1 MKNNGKKDSLPALQS
16 LGRALGVSER
26 TVSRLRAAGMPSELD
41 AAKSWYR
48 RRLRTKE
55 DSVERAKVSASLQY
69 RRAKR
74 RLAELELGVQTGNLI
89 PLATLRRELIE
100 RELVLK
106 DRLLLIPHTV
116 PPQLVGKGRTECE
129 KILTEAFLWACE
141 PWDEL
146 PACLRS

>member
-1 MKNNGKKDSLPALQS
+1 MKNHGKKDSVPALQS

-26 TVSRLRAAGMPSELD
+26 TASRLRVEGMPSELK
-41 AAKSWYR
+41 AAKTWYR
-48 RRLRTKE
+48 QRLRAKE
-55 DSVERAKVSASLQY
+55 NSVDRAKVAASLRY

-74 RLAELELGVQTGNLI
+74 QLAELELGLQTGDLI
-89 PLATLRRELIE
+89 PVATLRRELLE

-116 PPQLVGKGRTECE
+116 PPQLVDKGGTECE

-141 PWDEL
+141 PLDEL

>member
-1 MKNNGKKDSLPALQS
+1 M
-16 LGRALGVSER
+16 
-26 TVSRLRAAGMPSELD
+26 
-41 AAKSWYR
+41 
-48 RRLRTKE
+48 
-55 DSVERAKVSASLQY
+55 
-69 RRAKR
+69 
-74 RLAELELGVQTGNLI
+74 AELKLGLQTGNLI

-106 DRLLLIPHTV
+106 DRLLSIPHTV

-141 PWDEL
+141 PLDEL